1 VWCKWVGKKITKCQV
16 ITRQK
21 QTIIKLFDEVAAASL
36 KLGSWRE
43 IDLWGH
49 NITFKINI
57 FYSSF
62 KKWLYEALVFLSQ
75 QEK

>member
-1 VWCKWVGKKITKCQV
+1 MQMSGKKCQV

-49 NITFKINI
+49 KNNILKCI
-57 FYSSF
+57 SSDHT
-62 KKWLYEALVFLSQ
+62 LSNF
-75 QEK
+75 EKF